1 MHQLAYLPS
10 YSRTHAFIHPATHS
24 STCPHTHQSIHTSYP
39 KPQPIHPPTNC
50 IFIPVLQAAAVYKQ
64 GAKRGLF
71 LSQYQPTM
79 VFHFCFTGSCC
90 VQTRSRARTVPV
102 SIPTYYSFSFLFY
115 RQLLCTNKEQSEV
128 CFCLNTNL
136 LWFFISVLQAAA
148 VYKQSAERGL
158 SLSQY
163 QPTIVFHSCF
173 TGSFC
178 VQTRSR
184 ARSVSVSIPTN
195 YSFSFLF
202 YRQQGAERGL
212 FLSKYQHTI
221 VFHSCFTCSCC
232 VQTRSRG
239 RTVSVSIPTDYSFS
253 FMFYRQLLCTNK
265 EQSEVCF
272 CLNTN
277 QLCIFIPVLQA
288 AAVYRQGAE

>member
-1 MHQLAYLPS
+1 MHQLAYLHS

-24 STCPHTHQSIHTSYP
+24 STCPPTHKSIHTSYP

-79 VFHFCFTGSCC
+79 VFHFCFTGSC
-90 VQTRSRARTVPV
+90 
-102 SIPTYYSFSFLFY
+102 
-115 RQLLCTNKEQSEV
+115 
-128 CFCLNTNL
+128 
-136 LWFFISVLQAAA
+136 
-148 VYKQSAERGL
+148 
-158 SLSQY
+158 
-163 QPTIVFHSCF
+163 
-173 TGSFC
+173 C

-253 FMFYRQLLCTNK
+253 SLFYRQLLCTNK

-277 QLCIFIPVLQA
+277 QLCIFIPVFQA